1 MPPQLSDLIAEH
13 RGDRTTKDL
22 AAEVGMSADTIQSW
36 SSGRRAP
43 YNQATILR
51 LAEAL
56 GVTVDEVTD
65 AIAARP
71 RRSVTSGLA
80 AEVKR
85 LSVQVDRLAALA
97 DRAERRE

>member
-1 MPPQLSDLIAEH
+1 MQQLSDLIDAR
-13 RGDRTTKDL
+13 RGDRTASDL
-22 AAEVGMSADTIQSW
+22 AIEVGRSIEAIHSW
-36 SSGRRAP
+36 TQGRRAP
-43 YNQATILR
+43 TDETTIAR
-51 LAEAL
+51 LAVAL

-71 RRSVTSGLA
+71 RRSVTGGLA